1 MESCLTTIIKSL
13 SVFLKKD
20 LREWE
25 RMVGYVFTIFCKLLI
40 FIFWSGEGGLNK
52 RAPQISEFS
61 PVLFMAFTLRL
72 CFLGENIVKL
82 ST

>member
-1 MESCLTTIIKSL
+1 MCLL
-13 SVFLKKD
+13 SFVHWLSSFF
-20 LREWE
+20 R
-25 RMVGYVFTIFCKLLI
+25 
-40 FIFWSGEGGLNK
+40 SGEGELNM
-52 RAPQISEFS
+52 RTPQIFEFF